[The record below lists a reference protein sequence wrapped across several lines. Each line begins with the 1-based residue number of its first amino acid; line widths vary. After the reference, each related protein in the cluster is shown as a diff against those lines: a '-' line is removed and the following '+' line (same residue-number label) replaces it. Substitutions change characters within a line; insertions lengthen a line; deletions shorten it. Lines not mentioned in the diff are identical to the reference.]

1 MEVSAAGSG
10 SGGVSRFKVCPS
22 FSLKTRRDTN
32 QSTDQKLSSAMI
44 IVMAPGTER
53 VDLENIRERIES
65 RGMRAQI
72 NLGEE
77 RTVIGVMGSIPPDF
91 KDEMELMNG
100 VAEVMMISKPYKLAS
115 KEFHPD
121 DTIIKVGDAVIG
133 GPKPVIMA
141 GPCSVEDEEQMVSTA
156 KAVKAAGATILR
168 GGAFKPRTSPYSF
181 RGMGEDGLKL
191 LQLAK
196 QETGLPIITEVMATA
211 DVETVAKYA
220 DILQIGARN
229 MQNYN
234 LLDEVGTIGKPVMVK
249 RGLSA
254 SYEEW
259 LLAAEY
265 VMAGGNQ
272 EVILCERG
280 VRGFETFTRF
290 TLDVAAVPV
299 IKRLSHLPIVCDP
312 SHSTGKWYLV
322 TPVALASVAAGAHG
336 LLIEVHPN
344 PDLAKCD
351 GPQSLTFE
359 NFEMLMEQ
367 VNAIASVRKQPVTSN

>member
-1 MEVSAAGSG
+1 
-10 SGGVSRFKVCPS
+10 
-22 FSLKTRRDTN
+22 
-32 QSTDQKLSSAMI
+32 
-44 IVMAPGTER
+44 MAPGAAKD
-53 VDLENIRERIES
+53 DLDSIKNRIES

-72 NLGEE
+72 NTGSE
-77 RTVIGVMGSIPPDF
+77 RVVVGVMGSIPPDF

-100 VAEVMMISKPYKLAS
+100 VDEVILISKPYKLAS

-133 GPKPVIMA
+133 GPDPVIMA

-156 KAVKAAGATILR
+156 KAVKAAGATVLR

-234 LLDEVGTIGKPVMVK
+234 LLDEVGLIGKPVMVK
-249 RGLSA
+249 RGLAA

-265 VMAGGNQ
+265 VMAGGNEQ
-272 EVILCERG
+272 VILCERG

-299 IKRLSHLPIVCDP
+299 IKRLSHLPIVVDP

-322 TPVALASVAAGAHG
+322 TPVALASIAAGAHG

-344 PDLAKCD
+344 PDQAKCD

-359 NFEMLMEQ
+359 NFDILMDQ
-367 VNAIASVRKQPVTSN
+367 VNAIASVRKQPVSTG

>member
-1 MEVSAAGSG
+1 
-10 SGGVSRFKVCPS
+10 
-22 FSLKTRRDTN
+22 
-32 QSTDQKLSSAMI
+32 MI
-44 IVMAPGTER
+44 IVMARDTSQE
-53 VDLENIRERIES
+53 DLENIRERIEA
-65 RGMRAQI
+65 RGLKAQI
-72 NLGEE
+72 NLGIE
-77 RTVIGVMGSIPPDF
+77 RTVVGVMGSVPPDF
-91 KDEMELMNG
+91 KDEMELMAG
-100 VAEVMMISKPYKLAS
+100 VSEVVIITKPYKLVS
-115 KEFHPD
+115 KEFHPN
-121 DTIIKVGDAVIG
+121 DTIITVGDAVIG

-156 KAVKAAGATILR
+156 IAVKAAGATVLR

-234 LLDEVGTIGKPVMVK
+234 LLDEVGLIGKPVMVK

-265 VMAGGNQ
+265 VMAGGNEQ
-272 EVILCERG
+272 VILCERG

-290 TLDVAAVPV
+290 TLDVAAIPV
-299 IKRLSHLPIVCDP
+299 IKRLSHLPIIADP

-344 PDLAKCD
+344 PDKAKCD

-359 NFEMLMEQ
+359 NFDMLMDQ
-367 VNAIASVRKQPVTSN
+367 VNAIASVRKQPVTTR

>member
-1 MEVSAAGSG
+1 
-10 SGGVSRFKVCPS
+10 
-22 FSLKTRRDTN
+22 
-32 QSTDQKLSSAMI
+32 MI
-44 IVMAPGTER
+44 VVMAPGAAQP
-53 VDLENIRERIES
+53 DLDNIRVRIED
-65 RGMRAQI
+65 RGLRAQI
-72 NLGEE
+72 NTGAE

-100 VAEVMMISKPYKLAS
+100 VDEVIIISKPYKLAS

-156 KAVKAAGATILR
+156 KAVKAAGATVLR

-234 LLDEVGTIGKPVMVK
+234 LLDEVGLIGKPVMVK
-249 RGLSA
+249 RGLAA

-265 VMAGGNQ
+265 VMAGGNEQ
-272 EVILCERG
+272 VILCERG

-299 IKRLSHLPIVCDP
+299 IKRLSHLPIVADP

-344 PDLAKCD
+344 PDQAKCD

-359 NFEMLMEQ
+359 NFDILMDQ
-367 VNAIASVRKQPVTSN
+367 VNAIASVRKQPVTTG

>member
-1 MEVSAAGSG
+1 
-10 SGGVSRFKVCPS
+10 
-22 FSLKTRRDTN
+22 
-32 QSTDQKLSSAMI
+32 MI
-44 IVMAPGTER
+44 VVMAPGAAQP
-53 VDLENIRERIES
+53 DLDNIRVRIED
-65 RGMRAQI
+65 RGLRAQI
-72 NLGEE
+72 NTGAE

-100 VAEVMMISKPYKLAS
+100 VDEVIIISKPYKLAS

-156 KAVKAAGATILR
+156 KAVKAAGASVLR

-234 LLDEVGTIGKPVMVK
+234 LLDEVGLIGKPVMVK
-249 RGLSA
+249 RGLAA

-265 VMAGGNQ
+265 VMAGGNEQ
-272 EVILCERG
+272 VILCERG

-299 IKRLSHLPIVCDP
+299 IKRLSHLPIVADP

-344 PDLAKCD
+344 PDQAKCD

-359 NFEMLMEQ
+359 NFDILMEQ
-367 VNAIASVRKQPVTSN
+367 VNAIASVRKQPVSTG

>member
-1 MEVSAAGSG
+1 MIVVMA
-10 SGGVSRFKVCPS
+10 
-22 FSLKTRRDTN
+22 RDTA
-32 QSTDQKLSSAMI
+32 S
-44 IVMAPGTER
+44 E
-53 VDLENIRERIES
+53 DLENVRKRIES
-65 RGMRAQI
+65 RGLRAQI
-72 NLGEE
+72 NIGEE
-77 RTVIGVMGSIPPDF
+77 RAVVGVVGSIPPDF
-91 KDEMELMNG
+91 KDEMELMTG
-100 VAEVMMISKPYKLAS
+100 VSEVVMVSKPYKLAS

-121 DTIIKVGDAVIG
+121 NTIIKVGDAVIG

-156 KAVKAAGATILR
+156 KAVKNAGATVLR

-191 LQLAK
+191 LNLAK
-196 QETGLPIITEVMATA
+196 QETGLPIITEVMATD

-234 LLDEVGTIGKPVMVK
+234 LLDEVGLVGKPVMVK
-249 RGLSA
+249 RGLAA

-265 VMAGGNQ
+265 VMAGGNE

-344 PDLAKCD
+344 PDVAKCD

-359 NFEMLMEQ
+359 NFDMLMDQ
-367 VNAIASVRKQPVTSN
+367 VNAVASVRKDPVTTP

>member
-1 MEVSAAGSG
+1 
-10 SGGVSRFKVCPS
+10 
-22 FSLKTRRDTN
+22 
-32 QSTDQKLSSAMI
+32 
-44 IVMAPGTER
+44 MAPGAAKD
-53 VDLENIRERIES
+53 DLDSIKNRIES
-65 RGMRAQI
+65 RGMKAQ
-72 NLGEE
+72 NNTGSE
-77 RTVIGVMGSIPPDF
+77 RVVVGVMGSIPPDF

-100 VAEVMMISKPYKLAS
+100 VDEVILISKPYKLAS

-133 GPKPVIMA
+133 GPDPVIMA

-156 KAVKAAGATILR
+156 KAVKAAGATVLR

-234 LLDEVGTIGKPVMVK
+234 LLDEVGLIGKPVMVK
-249 RGLSA
+249 RGLAA

-265 VMAGGNQ
+265 VMAGGNEQ
-272 EVILCERG
+272 VILCERG
-280 VRGFETFTRF
+280 IRGFETFTRF

-299 IKRLSHLPIVCDP
+299 IKRLSHLPIVADP

-322 TPVALASVAAGAHG
+322 TPVALASIAAGAHG

-344 PDLAKCD
+344 PDQAKCD

-359 NFEMLMEQ
+359 NFDILMEQ
-367 VNAIASVRKQPVTSN
+367 VNAVASVRKQPVFTG

>member
-1 MEVSAAGSG
+1 
-10 SGGVSRFKVCPS
+10 
-22 FSLKTRRDTN
+22 
-32 QSTDQKLSSAMI
+32 
-44 IVMAPGTER
+44 MAPGAAKD
-53 VDLENIRERIES
+53 DLDRIKNRIES

-72 NLGEE
+72 NTGSE
-77 RTVIGVMGSIPPDF
+77 RVVVGVMGSIPPDF

-100 VAEVMMISKPYKLAS
+100 VDEVILISKPYKLAS

-133 GPKPVIMA
+133 GPDPVIMA

-156 KAVKAAGATILR
+156 KAVKAAGATVLR

-234 LLDEVGTIGKPVMVK
+234 LLDEVGLIGKPVMVK
-249 RGLSA
+249 RGLAA

-265 VMAGGNQ
+265 VMAGGNEQ
-272 EVILCERG
+272 VILCERG

-299 IKRLSHLPIVCDP
+299 IKRLSHLPIVADP

-322 TPVALASVAAGAHG
+322 TPVALASIAAGAHG

-344 PDLAKCD
+344 PDQAKCD

-359 NFEMLMEQ
+359 NFDILMEQ
-367 VNAIASVRKQPVTSN
+367 VNAIASVRKQPVSAG

>member
-1 MEVSAAGSG
+1 
-10 SGGVSRFKVCPS
+10 
-22 FSLKTRRDTN
+22 
-32 QSTDQKLSSAMI
+32 
-44 IVMAPGTER
+44 MAPGAAKD
-53 VDLENIRERIES
+53 DLDSIKNRIES

-72 NLGEE
+72 NTGSE
-77 RTVIGVMGSIPPDF
+77 RVVVGVMGSIPPDF

-100 VAEVMMISKPYKLAS
+100 VAEVILISKPYKLAS

-133 GPKPVIMA
+133 GPDPVIMA

-156 KAVKAAGATILR
+156 KAVKAAGATVLR

-234 LLDEVGTIGKPVMVK
+234 LLDEVGLIGKPVMVK
-249 RGLSA
+249 RGLAA

-265 VMAGGNQ
+265 VMAGGNEQ
-272 EVILCERG
+272 VILCERG

-299 IKRLSHLPIVCDP
+299 IKRLSHLPIVADP

-322 TPVALASVAAGAHG
+322 TPVALASIAAGAHG

-344 PDLAKCD
+344 PDQAKCD

-359 NFEMLMEQ
+359 NFDILMEQ
-367 VNAIASVRKQPVTSN
+367 VNAIASVRKQPVSTG

>member
-1 MEVSAAGSG
+1 
-10 SGGVSRFKVCPS
+10 
-22 FSLKTRRDTN
+22 
-32 QSTDQKLSSAMI
+32 MI
-44 IVMAPGTER
+44 VVMARGTSEE
-53 VDLENIRERIES
+53 DLGVVRTRIES
-65 RGMRAQI
+65 IGLKAQI
-72 NLGEE
+72 NVGME
-77 RTVIGVMGSIPPDF
+77 RVVVGVLGSIPPDF
-91 KDEMELMNG
+91 KDEIELLNG
-100 VAEVMMISKPYKLAS
+100 VAEVVMISKPYKLAS
-115 KEFHPD
+115 REFHPM

-133 GPKPVIMA
+133 GPDPVIMA

-156 KAVKAAGATILR
+156 KAVKAAGATVLR

-196 QETGLPIITEVMATA
+196 QETGLPIITEVMSPA

-229 MQNYN
+229 MQNYS
-234 LLDEVGTIGKPVMVK
+234 LLDEVGMVGKPVMVK

-299 IKRLSHLPIVCDP
+299 IKRLSHLPIVADP

-344 PDLAKCD
+344 PDTAKCD

-359 NFEMLMEQ
+359 NFDTLMDQ
-367 VNAIASVRKQPVTSN
+367 VHAIASVRKQPAIAG

>member
-1 MEVSAAGSG
+1 
-10 SGGVSRFKVCPS
+10 
-22 FSLKTRRDTN
+22 
-32 QSTDQKLSSAMI
+32 MI
-44 IVMAPGTER
+44 VVMAPGTAQP
-53 VDLENIRERIES
+53 DLDNIRVRIED
-65 RGMRAQI
+65 RGLRAQI
-72 NLGEE
+72 NTGAE

-100 VAEVMMISKPYKLAS
+100 VDEVIIISKPYKLAS

-156 KAVKAAGATILR
+156 KAVKAAGASVLR

-234 LLDEVGTIGKPVMVK
+234 LLDEVGLIGKPVMVK
-249 RGLSA
+249 RGLAA

-265 VMAGGNQ
+265 VMAGGNEQ
-272 EVILCERG
+272 VILCERG

-299 IKRLSHLPIVCDP
+299 IKRLSHLPIVADP

-344 PDLAKCD
+344 PAQAKCD

-359 NFEMLMEQ
+359 NFDILMEQ
-367 VNAIASVRKQPVTSN
+367 VNAIASVRKQPVTTG

>member
-1 MEVSAAGSG
+1 
-10 SGGVSRFKVCPS
+10 
-22 FSLKTRRDTN
+22 
-32 QSTDQKLSSAMI
+32 
-44 IVMAPGTER
+44 MAPGAAKD
-53 VDLENIRERIES
+53 DLDSIKNRIES
-65 RGMRAQI
+65 RGMKAQI
-72 NLGEE
+72 NTGSE
-77 RTVIGVMGSIPPDF
+77 RVVVGVMGSIPPDF

-100 VAEVMMISKPYKLAS
+100 VDEVILISKPYKLAS

-133 GPKPVIMA
+133 GPDPVIMA

-156 KAVKAAGATILR
+156 KAVKAAGATVLR

-191 LQLAK
+191 LQLAI

-234 LLDEVGTIGKPVMVK
+234 LLDEVGLIGKPVMVK
-249 RGLSA
+249 RGLAA

-265 VMAGGNQ
+265 VMAGGNEQ
-272 EVILCERG
+272 VILCERG
-280 VRGFETFTRF
+280 IRGFETFTRF

-299 IKRLSHLPIVCDP
+299 IKRLSHLPIVADP

-322 TPVALASVAAGAHG
+322 TPVALASIAAGAHG

-344 PDLAKCD
+344 PDQAKCD

-359 NFEMLMEQ
+359 NFDILMEQ
-367 VNAIASVRKQPVTSN
+367 VNAIASVRKQPVPTG

>member
-1 MEVSAAGSG
+1 
-10 SGGVSRFKVCPS
+10 
-22 FSLKTRRDTN
+22 
-32 QSTDQKLSSAMI
+32 MI
-44 IVMAPGTER
+44 VVMAPGTAQSDLDSIR
-53 VDLENIRERIES
+53 VRIED
-65 RGMRAQI
+65 RGLRAQI
-72 NLGEE
+72 NTGAE

-100 VAEVMMISKPYKLAS
+100 VDEVIIISKPYKLAS

-156 KAVKAAGATILR
+156 KAVKAAGATVLR

-234 LLDEVGTIGKPVMVK
+234 LLDEVGLIGKPVMVK
-249 RGLSA
+249 RGLAA
-254 SYEEW
+254 SYEEG

-265 VMAGGNQ
+265 VMAGGNEQ
-272 EVILCERG
+272 VILCERG

-299 IKRLSHLPIVCDP
+299 IKRLSHLPIVADP

-344 PDLAKCD
+344 PDQAKCD

-359 NFEMLMEQ
+359 NFDILMEQ
-367 VNAIASVRKQPVTSN
+367 VNAIASVRKHPVTTS

>member
-1 MEVSAAGSG
+1 
-10 SGGVSRFKVCPS
+10 
-22 FSLKTRRDTN
+22 
-32 QSTDQKLSSAMI
+32 MI
-44 IVMAPGTER
+44 VVMAPGAAQP
-53 VDLENIRERIES
+53 DLDNIRVRIED
-65 RGMRAQI
+65 RGLRAQI
-72 NLGEE
+72 NTGAE

-100 VAEVMMISKPYKLAS
+100 VDEVIIISKPYKLAS

-156 KAVKAAGATILR
+156 KAVKAAGATVLR

-234 LLDEVGTIGKPVMVK
+234 LLDEVGLIGKPVMVK
-249 RGLSA
+249 RGLAA

-265 VMAGGNQ
+265 VMAGGNEQ
-272 EVILCERG
+272 VILCERG

-299 IKRLSHLPIVCDP
+299 IKRLSHLPIVADP

-344 PDLAKCD
+344 PDQAKCD
-351 GPQSLTFE
+351 GPNPSPSRILIF
-359 NFEMLMEQ
+359 
-367 VNAIASVRKQPVTSN
+367 

>member
-1 MEVSAAGSG
+1 MIVVMA
-10 SGGVSRFKVCPS
+10 
-22 FSLKTRRDTN
+22 RDT
-32 QSTDQKLSSAMI
+32 AR
-44 IVMAPGTER
+44 E
-53 VDLENIRERIES
+53 DLENVRQRIES
-65 RGMRAQI
+65 RGLRAQI

-77 RTVIGVMGSIPPDF
+77 RAVIGVMGSIPPDF
-91 KDEMELMNG
+91 KDEMELMQG
-100 VAEVMMISKPYKLAS
+100 VSEVVMVSKPYKLAS

-121 DTIIKVGDAVIG
+121 NTIIKVGDAVIG
-133 GPKPVIMA
+133 GSKPVIMA

-156 KAVKAAGATILR
+156 KAVKAAGATVLR

-191 LQLAK
+191 LQTAQ
-196 QETGLPIITEVMATA
+196 QETGLPIITEVMSTA

-234 LLDEVGTIGKPVMVK
+234 LLDEVGLIGKPVMVK
-249 RGLSA
+249 RGLAA

-265 VMAGGNQ
+265 VMAGGNEQ
-272 EVILCERG
+272 VILCERG
-280 VRGFETFTRF
+280 IRGFETFTRF

-299 IKRLSHLPIVCDP
+299 IKRLSHLPIVADP

-344 PDLAKCD
+344 PDVAKCD

-359 NFEMLMEQ
+359 NFDILMDQ
-367 VNAIASVRKQPVTSN
+367 VHAIASVRKDPVTAG